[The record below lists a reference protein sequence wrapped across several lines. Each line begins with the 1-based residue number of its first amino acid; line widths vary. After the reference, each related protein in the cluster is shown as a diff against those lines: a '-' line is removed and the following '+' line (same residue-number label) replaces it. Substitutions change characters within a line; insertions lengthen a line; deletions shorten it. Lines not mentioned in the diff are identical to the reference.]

1 MENQKDDKKIFW
13 LVLPFFS
20 IDRKDNKSVIQKVAD
35 CDSPINEHMPKWTN
49 NWQHLIFPQIKL

>member
-13 LVLPFFS
+13 LVLAFFS

-35 CDSPINEHMPKWTN
+35 CNSPINEHMPK
-49 NWQHLIFPQIKL
+49 